1 MEYLLF
7 GLGFALV
14 LEGLVYALAPR
25 IVEDLLAAL
34 RALPPE
40 TRRLLGL
47 VAISIGA
54 VFLWVASA
62 LGM

>member
-25 IVEDLLAAL
+25 IVEDLLTAL

>member
-62 LGM
+62 LGL

>member
-47 VAISIGA
+47 VAVSIGA

>member
-54 VFLWVASA
+54 VFLWAASA
-62 LGM
+62 LGL

>member
-14 LEGLVYALAPR
+14 LEGLVYALAPHL
-25 IVEDLLAAL
+25 VEDLLAAL

-62 LGM
+62 LGL

>member
-7 GLGFALV
+7 GLGFALA